1 MKVFHSIYLGRH
13 HFEKIFYFI
22 VMHLKHSAI
31 NTNTGAQ
38 EIHPSH
44 NIFLFPSGLVK
55 ADLSSVSNYYSD
67 DLPLKGTRVYLWGQ
81 QIHLPGARES
91 EAQTGARERKRK
103 MINMSYRFTASSLV
117 LDLPVIPLPCGS
129 TLIIDNGGRLK
140 V

>member
-1 MKVFHSIYLGRH
+1 MFLNTV
-13 HFEKIFYFI
+13 
-22 VMHLKHSAI
+22 HLKPSAI
-31 NTNTGAQ
+31 YTNREVL

-44 NIFLFPSGLVK
+44 NIFLFPSGLVR

-67 DLPLKGTRVYLWGQ
+67 ELPLKGTRLYLWGQ

-91 EAQTGARERKRK
+91 EARAGAREE

-129 TLIIDNGGRLK
+129 TLITDNGGRLK